1 MPVELRQYQKDIL
14 NKLWLSLKINQ
25 KVLVSSPTGS

>member
-1 MPVELRQYQKDIL
+1 MLVELRQYQKDIL

>member
-14 NKLWLSLKINQ
+14 NKLWLSLKVNQ
-25 KVLVSSPTGS
+25 FVLVASPTGS